1 LFAIEPKYGPSFVQ
15 DLPVDSWEKDTTLGI
30 PDSPEIAGWRRARRE
45 RCCFLDNSKVV
56 LSRGGGAAF
65 RVTRRPPA
73 EKPPMSSIF
82 DRSEGP
88 WRVAL
93 VDDDA
98 IVLRSVSR
106 MLSLCGYDVTP
117 FQSAAAF
124 LSSLETWQPEM
135 LLVDLRMPETDGLA
149 LQSILIDRGIRIPTV
164 FLSGHGDVAT
174 SVRAI
179 RGGAVDFL
187 EKPCDESALL
197 ASLERAADL
206 ASRDRKQRAAINEL
220 KERVNA
226 LTRRENEVFQW
237 VVTGRLNK
245 QIAAAL
251 GTTEKTIKVHRARV
265 MTKMHA
271 ESVADLVRMY
281 DMLENTAAVRGGVL
295 RSAYEMRATAGVGS
309 PT

>member
-1 LFAIEPKYGPSFVQ
+1 MSYLM
-15 DLPVDSWEKDTTLGI
+15 D
-30 PDSPEIAGWRRARRE
+30 RA
-45 RCCFLDNSKVV
+45 
-56 LSRGGGAAF
+56 
-65 RVTRRPPA
+65 
-73 EKPPMSSIF
+73 
-82 DRSEGP
+82 EGP

-149 LQSILIDRGIRIPTV
+149 LQSILVDRGIRIPTV

-206 ASRDRKQRAAINEL
+206 ARRDRKQRAALNEL
-220 KERVNA
+220 KERVAA
-226 LTRRENEVFQW
+226 LTRREHEVLHW

-281 DMLENTAAVRGGVL
+281 DMLENTAGVRGGVL
-295 RSAYEMRATAGVGS
+295 RTAHEMRATTGVGS

>member
-1 LFAIEPKYGPSFVQ
+1 
-15 DLPVDSWEKDTTLGI
+15 
-30 PDSPEIAGWRRARRE
+30 
-45 RCCFLDNSKVV
+45 
-56 LSRGGGAAF
+56 
-65 RVTRRPPA
+65 
-73 EKPPMSSIF
+73 MSASITG
-82 DRSEGP
+82 SEGA

-124 LSSLETWQPEM
+124 LASLDTGLPEM
-135 LLVDLRMPETDGLA
+135 LLVDLRMPGIDGLA
-149 LQSILIDRGIRIPTV
+149 LQSILMDRGIRIPTV

-197 ASLERAADL
+197 ASLERAADV
-206 ASRDRKQRAAINEL
+206 ARRDRKQRAAVSEL
-220 KERVNA
+220 KDRVA
-226 LTRRENEVFQW
+226 SLTRREQEVFRW

-265 MTKMHA
+265 MTKMRA
-271 ESVADLVRMY
+271 ESVADLVRMF
-281 DMLENTAAVRGGVL
+281 DQLENAAGGGRGGVL
-295 RSAYEMRATAGVGS
+295 RAAQEIRVATGVGG
-309 PT
+309 PA